1 MRTLPAWAV
10 HLLTASG
17 AALALFAAVA
27 TSLHSWQ
34 PAFALL
40 GLALIVD
47 GVDGPLARALKIDK
61 RLPWIDGV
69 ILDLVVDYVTYV
81 FVPALIVVDGP
92 LLSPPYNAI
101 AGVVV
106 AVVGALYFAD
116 TRMKTSEA
124 AFRGF
129 PAVWNAVVFQLMVFQ
144 LPETANLAILAVCAI
159 LASTGIEFV
168 HPLRVRRWRPLTLA
182 MAIAWAALALVALI
196 DDFHPPKTVVV
207 AFAAVSLY
215 FAGMGAVQQL
225 TRRNVR

>member
-1 MRTLPAWAV
+1 MPTLPAWAV

-17 AALALFAAVA
+17 AALALFAALA
-27 TSLHSWQ
+27 ASLHAWQ

-47 GVDGPLARALKIDK
+47 GIDGPLARALDVSN

-101 AGVVV
+101 AGVAV

-129 PAVWNAVVFQLMVFQ
+129 PAVWNAVVFQLLVYQ
-144 LPETANLAILAVCAI
+144 LPEIANLAILGLCAI
-159 LASTGIEFV
+159 LTFAPVEFV
-168 HPLRVRRWRPLTLA
+168 HPVRVRRWRPLTLA
-182 MAIAWAALALVALI
+182 MAMAWAALALVALI
-196 DDFHPPKTVVV
+196 DDFHPPKAVVV
-207 AFAAVSLY
+207 AFAVVSVY
-215 FAGMGAVQQL
+215 FAGVGAVQQL